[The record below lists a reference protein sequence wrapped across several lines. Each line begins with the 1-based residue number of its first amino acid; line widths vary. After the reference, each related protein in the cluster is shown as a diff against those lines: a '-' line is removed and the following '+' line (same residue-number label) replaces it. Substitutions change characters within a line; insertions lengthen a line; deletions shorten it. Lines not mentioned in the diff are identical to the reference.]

1 MGELKEKVDLMAE
14 KESIAISKAA
24 EIFEDSNRTLKKKKP
39 LELAAEWAWMIVN
52 VVIQFINQ
60 KIN

>member
-14 KESIAISKAA
+14 KESIAISKTA

-39 LELAAEWAWMIVN
+39 LELAAE
-52 VVIQFINQ
+52 
-60 KIN
+60 